1 MISFFKKTLKV
12 GVCTVALLGV
22 ATLAAFA
29 VAGKD
34 RTRAVVHE
42 IHGKMLESID
52 AQIDDP
58 TALRSQLREMEQEYP
73 KRIAQVRGDLAGLQS
88 EIRGLDREQS
98 ISERVV
104 ALADQDLARLET
116 QLAAQVRT
124 GEAELVAVTTVSLD
138 GHVYSVERAQ
148 VRLHQ
153 IRSTR
158 LAYANRAADAQHD
171 LSYLQKQGVR
181 LEDLLG
187 KLEAERAE
195 FRSQIMGLARQIDA
209 IARND
214 RLIKLIEKRNRTIQ
228 ECSRYE
234 AVSLDQ
240 ISGRLAQIRT
250 RQEAELDILANAQAQ
265 TDYEDMARMQL
276 ATEELED
283 QRSGYLERDTAALSE
298 Y

>member
-1 MISFFKKTLKV
+1 MFSFLKKTMKV
-12 GVCTVALLGV
+12 GFCTVALLGL

-29 VAGKD
+29 VAGQD

-42 IHGKMLESID
+42 IHGQVLESID
-52 AQIDDP
+52 GHIDDP

-88 EIRGLDREQS
+88 EIRGLEREQA

-104 ALADQDLARLET
+104 ALADQDLGRLEA
-116 QLAAQVRT
+116 QLAAQVRA

-171 LSYLQKQGVR
+171 LTYLQKQGVR